1 MDNNFDNIP
10 EEEKKD
16 VRPVYTDPN
25 ADAEDNVQ
33 PASTEPDAPESEVK
47 EDPHPVYT
55 DPNADVKEEDIVST
69 QTAYEYTQ
77 STSDNAQNYA
87 GYQQGTPNQS
97 GQSGPYSYQNSS
109 YQYQGQQN
117 TNYQYQNTQNNN
129 YQYQDSQSTNN
140 QYQDNLNY
148 NIGNNMGYNQNS
160 YGNMDTSPLSMG
172 DWLLTILAA
181 MIPCAGLILY
191 IVWAFSS
198 TGNINRRN
206 FCRAQLII
214 MAVVFVLYLILIM
227 VFGAAY
233 LSM

>member
-1 MDNNFDNIP
+1 MDNYFDNIP

-16 VRPVYTDPN
+16 DTQTNTAPDTEAKEVLEPVITG
-25 ADAEDNVQ
+25 AAAEV
-33 PASTEPDAPESEVK
+33 TEEA
-47 EDPHPVYT
+47 HPVYT
-55 DPNADVKEEDIVST
+55 DPNADVKEEDVVST

-77 STSDNAQNYA
+77 STPDNAQSTYA
-87 GYQQGTPNQS
+87 GYQQGIPSQS
-97 GQSGPYSYQNSS
+97 GQSSPYSYQNSS
-109 YQYQGQQN
+109 G
-117 TNYQYQNTQNNN
+117 QYQNSQN
-129 YQYQDSQSTNN
+129 TNN

-181 MIPCAGLILY
+181 MLPCAGLILY

-198 TGNINRRN
+198 TGNVNRRN

-214 MAVVFVLYLILIM
+214 MAVVFVLYMILIM

-233 LSM
+233 LSV

>member
-1 MDNNFDNIP
+1 MRMDNYFDNIP

-16 VRPVYTDPN
+16 DTQTNTAPDTEAKEVLEPVITE
-25 ADAEDNVQ
+25 AAAEV
-33 PASTEPDAPESEVK
+33 TEEAR
-47 EDPHPVYT
+47 PVYT
-55 DPNADVKEEDIVST
+55 DPNADVKEEEIVST

-77 STSDNAQNYA
+77 SYQENTQSTYA

-97 GQSGPYSYQNSS
+97 GQGSPYSYQNSS
-109 YQYQGQQN
+109 YQYQNAQN
-117 TNYQYQNTQNNN
+117 PNYQYQNSQN
-129 YQYQDSQSTNN
+129 TNN

-181 MIPCAGLILY
+181 MLPCAGLILY

-198 TGNINRRN
+198 TGNVNRRN

-214 MAVVFVLYLILIM
+214 MAVVFVLYMILIM

-233 LSM
+233 LSV